1 MKKFILV
8 SALMLHIF
16 FVWGQISVSNTTP
29 VTQNFNG
36 MLATNS
42 LPANWKMH
50 ASTSSPT
57 YTGGSTTLTQQAST
71 GSPATGGTYNWGS
84 TASERAVGAMTSGG
98 FASPNNLMVFY
109 KNTNSTDNIT
119 QLSIDYKAERYRIN
133 TAAASIQFFYSS
145 DGIAWTAVTT
155 GDITNASFPTGAS
168 SYSFASPL
176 TITKT
181 GVIISSLSIAP
192 NSDFYLRWNI
202 NTTGSNSQ
210 GIGLDDV
217 SVTATYNVPT
227 TTITTG
233 TITGGPF
240 TVDCLTGDAGNVAFT
255 TSGNFSIGNTFT
267 VQLSSSTGSFASPTT
282 IGTLTGLSAEGLNLS
297 GLINFTIPSAT
308 ITSAS
313 YLIRIIASNPSIT
326 GSNSNQI
333 SNTLLGGPC
342 TLDPPH
348 LTSVIIN
355 SCDGE
360 CTEGNNELVFGTSG
374 DYSFDVNSTNFNFFY
389 GTNLTGTNYTDI
401 LVNNAPTINL
411 LNSAAGCG
419 TLFIDATGTTIP
431 SNSNWMLASTALCA
445 EALTWNGLCSSGPI
459 YVIFQNDLNWSS
471 GGNFANNPGSPGIRY
486 YRTNITTTAGI
497 AFTIDY
503 TTDGAYPN
511 SDGVFATFD
520 IDGGASTSYSDNNCI
535 LNPILLPSELISFYG
550 LSNNEI
556 NNLFWQTSSEQN
568 NDYYTINH
576 STDGYN
582 FSQLTQLDGAG
593 NSDQMLSYNF
603 DHVRPAAGINYYKL
617 SSTDFDGTTYLKGI
631 IAVNTKR
638 NLSFYN
644 PITSSIELNS
654 KSSIDLFSLDGK
666 LILTA
671 EKTTQI
677 PFNQPGIYL
686 LVNQLTGE
694 TERIFIPK

>member
-1 MKKFILV
+1 MKKVILV
-8 SALMLHIF
+8 SVLMLNIF

-29 VTQNFNG
+29 LTQNFNG

-42 LPANWKMH
+42 LPTNWKMH
-50 ASTSSPT
+50 ASTSAPT
-57 YTGGSTTLTQQAST
+57 YSGGSPTLTQQAST
-71 GSPATGGTYNWGS
+71 GTPATGGTYNWGS

-109 KNTNSTDNIT
+109 RNTNSTDNIT

-133 TAAASIQFFYSS
+133 TAAASIQFFYSL
-145 DGIAWTAVTT
+145 DGVAWTSVTA

-168 SYSFASPL
+168 AYSFASPL

-181 GVIISSLSIAP
+181 AVIISSLSIAP

-217 SVTATYNVPT
+217 SVTATYNATT

-233 TITGGPF
+233 SITGGPF
-240 TVDCLTGDAGNVAFT
+240 TVDCLTSDAGNVAFT
-255 TSGNFSIGNTFT
+255 TSGNFSTGNTFT

-282 IGTLTGLSAEGLNLS
+282 IGTLIGSSAEGLNPS
-297 GLINFTIPSAT
+297 GSINFTIPSTT

-313 YLIRIIASNPSIT
+313 YLIRVIASNPSIT

-333 SNTLLGGPC
+333 SITLLGGPC
-342 TLDPPH
+342 TLEPPH
-348 LTSVIIN
+348 LSSVIIN

-360 CTEGNNELVFGTSG
+360 CSEGNNELVFGTSG
-374 DYSFDVNSTNFNFFY
+374 DYAFDVNSTNFNFFY
-389 GTNLTGTNYTDI
+389 GTNLPGTNYTDI

-431 SNSNWMLASTALCA
+431 TNSNWMLASTALCD
-445 EALTWNGLCSSGPI
+445 EALTWNGLCGSGPI
-459 YVIFQNDLNWSS
+459 YVIFQNDANWYAA
-471 GGNFANNPGSPGIRY
+471 GNFANNPSSPGTRY
-486 YRTNITTTAGI
+486 YRTNITTTVGTT
-497 AFTIDY
+497 FTINY
-503 TTDGAYPN
+503 TTDGSYPN
-511 SDGVFATFD
+511 SDGVFAMFD
-520 IDGGASTSYSDNNCI
+520 SDGGASTSYGDNDCI
-535 LNPILLPSELISFYG
+535 LNPVLLPSDLNSFYG
-550 LSNNEI
+550 LNTHEI
-556 NNLFWQTSSEQN
+556 NRIYWQTVSEQN
-568 NDYYTINH
+568 NDYFNLNH

-582 FSQLTQLDGAG
+582 FTQLAQLDGAG
-593 NSDQMLSYNF
+593 NSNQTLSYNF
-603 DHVRPAAGINYYKL
+603 DHVRPAAGINYYQL
-617 SSTDFDGTTYLKGI
+617 SSTDFDGTTYVKGI
-631 IAVNTKR
+631 ITVNTKS

-644 PITSSIELNS
+644 TITSSIELNS
-654 KSSIDLFSLDGK
+654 KSTIDLFSLEGK

-671 EKTTQI
+671 EKTNQI
-677 PFNQPGIYL
+677 PFNQSGVYL
-686 LVNQLTGE
+686 LVNKLTGE